1 MNGEVLYREGQPK
14 EAIAELQR
22 AVTAED
28 ALKYDEPPS
37 WIQPVRHALGAT
49 LAQGKQYKEAE
60 AVFRD
65 DLARNPNNGWALL
78 GLSRML
84 RLQGKNRDADAFER
98 QFNVVWSKADVK
110 IHSAC
115 LCQPGV

>member
-1 MNGEVLYREGQPK
+1 
-14 EAIAELQR
+14 
-22 AVTAED
+22 
-28 ALKYDEPPS
+28 
-37 WIQPVRHALGAT
+37 VRHALGAT
-49 LAQGKQYKEAE
+49 LAQEKHYKEAE

-78 GLSRML
+78 GLSRTL
-84 RLQGKNRDADAFER
+84 RLQGKTRDADRFER
-98 QFNVVWSKADVK
+98 QFDTVWSKADVK